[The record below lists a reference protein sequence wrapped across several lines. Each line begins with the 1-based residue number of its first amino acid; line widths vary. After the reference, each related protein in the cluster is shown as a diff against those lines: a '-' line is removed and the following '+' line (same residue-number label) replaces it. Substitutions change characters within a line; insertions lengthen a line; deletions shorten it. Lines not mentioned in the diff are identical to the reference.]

1 MSISVVIVIYK
12 NFDLI
17 DNLLASLNNQLE
29 FFDQLIISSDDPE
42 HNFLEEIDKKI
53 CFFPELR
60 KKKLSCLQN
69 TRNIGIVKHV
79 GEVLPKTC
87 GNLIL
92 LIGADDYLDKK
103 YFETVCPYFED
114 PRIQA
119 VTPNQFRV
127 NNEGEVLSA
136 SNWTQASLK
145 KINQQIIYENFGVP
159 PAGSLIRRNVLKQ
172 AKFAD
177 DMINEDEQFY
187 FACNL
192 LGQRK
197 IIPDHLFYYRISTDS
212 MSSWL
217 RNPWVSNADLKL
229 RIRNEFK
236 NRIAQNEGWLV
247 LLTRFPYSESDEAE
261 KNIEKNILLYGRR
274 LRNLESRLGFHLVIL
289 YRMKIFW
296 AYFRFEI
303 RKIMFRTFGSS
314 FVDGSSE

>member
-1 MSISVVIVIYK
+1 
-12 NFDLI
+12 
-17 DNLLASLNNQLE
+17 
-29 FFDQLIISSDDPE
+29 
-42 HNFLEEIDKKI
+42 
-53 CFFPELR
+53 
-60 KKKLSCLQN
+60 
-69 TRNIGIVKHV
+69 
-79 GEVLPKTC
+79 
-87 GNLIL
+87 
-92 LIGADDYLDKK
+92 
-103 YFETVCPYFED
+103 
-114 PRIQA
+114 
-119 VTPNQFRV
+119 
-127 NNEGEVLSA
+127 
-136 SNWTQASLK
+136 
-145 KINQQIIYENFGVP
+145 
-159 PAGSLIRRNVLKQ
+159 
-172 AKFAD
+172 
-177 DMINEDEQFY
+177 
-187 FACNL
+187 
-192 LGQRK
+192 
-197 IIPDHLFYYRISTDS
+197 